1 MDKITLDKGI
11 IGALASEPRVAI
23 LKTVHKHLTI
33 LIESG
38 LVKKVNKDN
47 KWAHYELTDKGTEI
61 LHPRKMTR
69 IIALV
74 SAAILSFVVGMEL
87 SFYFIVR
94 KKTNEK
100 IVLSGV

>member
-1 MDKITLDKGI
+1 
-11 IGALASEPRVAI
+11 
-23 LKTVHKHLTI
+23 
-33 LIESG
+33 
-38 LVKKVNKDN
+38 
-47 KWAHYELTDKGTEI
+47 
-61 LHPRKMTR
+61 MTR

-100 IVLSGV
+100 IVLSRV